1 MLFLNMALLSRYFE
15 FNAVFSTI
23 FLVRSFQRGTRLHWP
38 RGHVS
43 HLSSDSCRLFFT
55 CRYSSTRLLLGSV
68 CWSWYRRR
76 NAPPVGEH
84 SIPCTYVDTWYLR
97 LYSLE
102 QWHRDSGMFSSHPLD
117 TLRPTPT
124 PTPIPPPPDQS
135 SSSREMFPEYW
146 RFYINRAISL
156 NSDINIEFLLKT
168 IVIIHKNSSL
178 TTVITFISKRDH
190 FVLWTVSTCLW
201 IWCIWFILA
210 IL

>member
-1 MLFLNMALLSRYFE
+1 MLFVNMALLSRYFE

-23 FLVRSFQRGTRLHWP
+23 FLWGNRLHWT

-43 HLSSDSCRLFFT
+43 HLGSDSRRLFFT

-102 QWHRDSGMFSSHPLD
+102 QWHRDSGIFSSHSLD
-117 TLRPTPT
+117 TPHPH
-124 PTPIPPPPDQS
+124 PPSFHPPPHP
-135 SSSREMFPEYW
+135 PP
-146 RFYINRAISL
+146 IKAPRAGKCSQ
-156 NSDINIEFLLKT
+156 NIGDS
-168 IVIIHKNSSL
+168 I
-178 TTVITFISKRDH
+178 
-190 FVLWTVSTCLW
+190 
-201 IWCIWFILA
+201 
-210 IL
+210 